1 MSEGPR
7 KESIAD
13 EDQFCDQQIIKSI
26 MKSKEVFDQLEG
38 HEMRKART
46 KSNPFEIIQ
55 GVFFLNRAAM
65 KMAEMDAMFDYIFT
79 SPKDKGGLFFLS
91 HKRKL
96 DFMLNFVFLVLSQL
110 MSRQILGRLI
120 TQTKYFCLDRL
131 YNNTRNANFN
141 MKSCIFW

>member
-7 KESIAD
+7 KESILD
-13 EDQFCDQQIIKSI
+13 ENQFCDPQINKSI

-91 HKRKL
+91 HKTKL
-96 DFMLNFVFLVLSQL
+96 DFMLNFVFLV
-110 MSRQILGRLI
+110 MSRKRLGC
-120 TQTKYFCLDRL
+120 F
-131 YNNTRNANFN
+131 
-141 MKSCIFW
+141 MVV

>member
-7 KESIAD
+7 KESIAN

-65 KMAEMDAMFDYIFT
+65 KMAEMDAVFDYIFT

-91 HKRKL
+91 HKKSY
-96 DFMLNFVFLVLSQL
+96 FVILVLSQL
-110 MSRQILGRLI
+110 MSRQILGCLI
-120 TQTKYFCLDRL
+120 TAK
-131 YNNTRNANFN
+131 
-141 MKSCIFW
+141 

>member
-1 MSEGPR
+1 MRINKSGLVNYNIILISRGRFHSKFFGLTYFPLNSGACR
-7 KESIAD
+7 KITLGTL
-13 EDQFCDQQIIKSI
+13 
-26 MKSKEVFDQLEG
+26 LEG

-96 DFMLNFVFLVLSQL
+96 DFMLKSVF
-110 MSRQILGRLI
+110 
-120 TQTKYFCLDRL
+120 
-131 YNNTRNANFN
+131 
-141 MKSCIFW
+141 